1 MGMITDE
8 VLRAQLVLAVKNSAK
23 WRARRA
29 EQHPDDQRNISSSRS
44 LVALAERL
52 EALPV
57 NNPHLAAYLEIMER
71 AVGVAVAK
79 RSVLHDIS
87 DIEQRCIGRY
97 GFDYPHDD
105 NGNPAPFLFVL
116 TREMTD
122 LVEEEEE
129 RIKEKKGVAD
139 YQATAEAASEAAKE
153 TRRTAA
159 REAPQKTRRG
169 RRKRPSQG
177 ALAH

>member
-57 NNPHLAAYLEIMER
+57 SNPHLAAYIDIMER
-71 AVGVAVAK
+71 AVAVAVAK

-87 DIEQRCIGRY
+87 DIESRCIGRY
-97 GFDYPHDD
+97 GFDYAQSD
-105 NGNPAPFLFVL
+105 NGNPALFLFVL

-122 LVEEEEE
+122 LVEEEE
-129 RIKEKKGVAD
+129 RIKEKKDDPNCGA
-139 YQATAEAASEAAKE
+139 AAEGAREAAKE
-153 TRRTAA
+153 TARKAA
-159 REAPQKTRRG
+159 SEAPKKTRRG

-177 ALAH
+177 ALAL

>member
-8 VLRAQLVLAVKNSAK
+8 VLRAQLVLAVKKSAK

-52 EALPV
+52 EALPA
-57 NNPHLAAYLEIMER
+57 NNPHLAAYIDIMER
-71 AVGVAVAK
+71 AVAVAVAK
-79 RSVLHDIS
+79 HSVLHDIS
-87 DIEQRCIGRY
+87 DIESRCIGRY
-97 GFDYPHDD
+97 GFDYPQDD

-129 RIKEKKGVAD
+129 RIKEKKDD
-139 YQATAEAASEAAKE
+139 YEPTAEAANE
-153 TRRTAA
+153 TARQAA
-159 REAPQKTRRG
+159 REASKKTRRG

>member
-1 MGMITDE
+1 MVTDE
-8 VLRAQLVLAVKNSAK
+8 VLRAQLALAVKNSAK

-57 NNPHLAAYLEIMER
+57 SNPHLAAYIDIMER
-71 AVGVAVAK
+71 AVAVAVAK
-79 RSVLHDIS
+79 RSMLHDIS
-87 DIEQRCIGRY
+87 DIESRCIGRY
-97 GFDYPHDD
+97 GFDYAQSD
-105 NGNPAPFLFVL
+105 NGNPALFLFVL

-122 LVEEEEE
+122 LVEEEE
-129 RIKEKKGVAD
+129 RIKEKKDDDPNYGA
-139 YQATAEAASEAAKE
+139 AAEAAREAAKE
-153 TRRTAA
+153 TARKAA
-159 REAPQKTRRG
+159 SEAPKKTRRG

-177 ALAH
+177 ALAL

>member
-1 MGMITDE
+1 MITDE
-8 VLRAQLVLAVKNSAK
+8 VLRAQLVLAVTNSAK

-29 EQHPDDQRNISSSRS
+29 EQHPDDQRNISSSYS
-44 LVALAERL
+44 LAALAKRL
-52 EALPV
+52 DALPV
-57 NNPHLAAYLEIMER
+57 NNPHLAAYIQIMER
-71 AVGVAVAK
+71 AVAVAVAK

-87 DIEQRCIGRY
+87 EIESRCIGRY
-97 GFDYPHDD
+97 GFDYAQGDD
-105 NGNPAPFLFVL
+105 GNPAPFLFVL

-129 RIKEKKGVAD
+129 RITEKKAGAD
-139 YQATAEAASEAAKE
+139 DAVRAGAASGAAKE
-153 TRRTAA
+153 TTRQGA
-159 REAPQKTRRG
+159 REASRKTRRG

>member
-1 MGMITDE
+1 
-8 VLRAQLVLAVKNSAK
+8 
-23 WRARRA
+23 
-29 EQHPDDQRNISSSRS
+29 
-44 LVALAERL
+44 
-52 EALPV
+52 
-57 NNPHLAAYLEIMER
+57 MER
-71 AVGVAVAK
+71 AVAVAVAK

-87 DIEQRCIGRY
+87 DLEQRCIGRY

-129 RIKEKKGVAD
+129 RIKEKNVAD

-153 TRRTAA
+153 TARTAA

>member
-8 VLRAQLVLAVKNSAK
+8 VLRAQLVRAVKSSAK

-29 EQHPDDQRNISSSRS
+29 EQYPDDQRNISSSRS

-52 EALPV
+52 EALPA
-57 NNPHLAAYLEIMER
+57 NNPHLAAYIDIMER
-71 AVGVAVAK
+71 AVTVAVAK

-87 DIEQRCIGRY
+87 DIERRCIGRY
-97 GFDYPHDD
+97 GFDYSQGD
-105 NGNPAPFLFVL
+105 NGNPALFLFLL

-122 LVEEEEE
+122 LVQDEEV
-129 RIKEKKGVAD
+129 RIKEKKDDYEPPPEVASD
-139 YQATAEAASEAAKE
+139 RANE
-153 TRRTAA
+153 TGRQAA
-159 REAPQKTRRG
+159 REASKKTRRG